1 MKTLRENKSTT
12 TDPFWSCVFVDY
24 FRRVEILNN
33 IIPQLHLSVWKLKK
47 DVFFYHCKSD
57 CWLRLCICDIFSKKK
72 KVNDYWNITRTS
84 ERRCALVL
92 PYISS
97 TIPKPHPYSL
107 IHILIGWAAGNS
119 LHSFSSPTA
128 FFLPSCSLSLP
139 PVSAFPS
146 HPSSLPLQFPPLHL
160 PLHAACQWMSPV
172 RHKLFNSAVS
182 LSLSLT
188 HLFYSLSLCPL
199 PSLEQTV
206 SGASARHQSGT
217 GLTEEDEVDNCWQ
230 KTIKNIYGRTSIVI
244 QLKAEQKQQI
254 ALTCNCCYN
263 WCSGLGNEA
272 DWEQLLA
279 SRGQF
284 LCLKEMLLL
293 CTKRKEL
300 TVLSDR
306 NQKLWFSR
314 KATRCW
320 ASAPPPPSVSPHIHI
335 FLSTPGS
342 KEEIRA
348 LNAQTGGC

>member
-57 CWLRLCICDIFSKKK
+57 CWLRLCICDIFSKK

-188 HLFYSLSLCPL
+188 HLFYSLSL
-199 PSLEQTV
+199 SLSSPV
-206 SGASARHQSGT
+206 SGADSQWSIGTASERHRTDGGGRSRQL
-217 GLTEEDEVDNCWQ
+217 LTEN
-230 KTIKNIYGRTSIVI
+230 N
-244 QLKAEQKQQI
+244 
-254 ALTCNCCYN
+254 
-263 WCSGLGNEA
+263 
-272 DWEQLLA
+272 
-279 SRGQF
+279 
-284 LCLKEMLLL
+284 
-293 CTKRKEL
+293 
-300 TVLSDR
+300 
-306 NQKLWFSR
+306 
-314 KATRCW
+314 
-320 ASAPPPPSVSPHIHI
+320 
-335 FLSTPGS
+335 
-342 KEEIRA
+342 
-348 LNAQTGGC
+348 

>member
-1 MKTLRENKSTT
+1 MKTLRENKRTT

-47 DVFFYHCKSD
+47 DVFFFYHCKSD
-57 CWLRLCICDIFSKKK
+57 CWLLLCICDIFSKKK
-72 KVNDYWNITRTS
+72 VNGYWNIRRTS

-119 LHSFSSPTA
+119 LHSVPSPTA

-188 HLFYSLSLCPL
+188 HLFYSLSLSSP
-199 PSLEQTV
+199 V
-206 SGASARHQSGT
+206 SGADSQWSISTASERHRTDGGGRSRQL
-217 GLTEEDEVDNCWQ
+217 LTEN
-230 KTIKNIYGRTSIVI
+230 N
-244 QLKAEQKQQI
+244 
-254 ALTCNCCYN
+254 
-263 WCSGLGNEA
+263 
-272 DWEQLLA
+272 
-279 SRGQF
+279 
-284 LCLKEMLLL
+284 
-293 CTKRKEL
+293 
-300 TVLSDR
+300 
-306 NQKLWFSR
+306 
-314 KATRCW
+314 
-320 ASAPPPPSVSPHIHI
+320 
-335 FLSTPGS
+335 
-342 KEEIRA
+342 
-348 LNAQTGGC
+348 

>member
-182 LSLSLT
+182 LFRSHISFTLSLSL
-188 HLFYSLSLCPL
+188 SSP
-199 PSLEQTV
+199 V
-206 SGASARHQSGT
+206 SGADSQWSIGTASERHRTDGGGRSRQL
-217 GLTEEDEVDNCWQ
+217 LTEN
-230 KTIKNIYGRTSIVI
+230 N
-244 QLKAEQKQQI
+244 
-254 ALTCNCCYN
+254 
-263 WCSGLGNEA
+263 
-272 DWEQLLA
+272 
-279 SRGQF
+279 
-284 LCLKEMLLL
+284 
-293 CTKRKEL
+293 
-300 TVLSDR
+300 
-306 NQKLWFSR
+306 
-314 KATRCW
+314 
-320 ASAPPPPSVSPHIHI
+320 
-335 FLSTPGS
+335 
-342 KEEIRA
+342 
-348 LNAQTGGC
+348 